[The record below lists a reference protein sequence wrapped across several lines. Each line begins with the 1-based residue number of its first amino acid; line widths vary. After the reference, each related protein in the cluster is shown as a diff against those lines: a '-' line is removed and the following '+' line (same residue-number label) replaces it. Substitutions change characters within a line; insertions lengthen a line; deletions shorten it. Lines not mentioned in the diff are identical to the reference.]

1 MIWLRLQQLILLVFV
16 TYILALA
23 TVWTKVSRVLK
34 ITRKTEPELDS
45 DTFVRLTSTKSNRN
59 ILRAIASSAQNML
72 SGRSSYD
79 YHLALEDDVSDMK
92 DVGTASGRRLHLSG
106 LADWIEAPRDATNLP
121 HIIQATKSQDPCER
135 EYAFGEMLK
144 VVERL
149 DPLANIP
156 LIDSALTCVV
166 EWIRDRPVVERHVS
180 MVLDPLPLLVD
191 YASKHPTLRKH
202 VDPMITYLIRELAYP
217 AVTSNR
223 AVFGVGVLLERGLI
237 PQDAL
242 RNQIIPIL
250 FDLVESK
257 GDDPGMEDRRVEI
270 AAVLCRVVSSG
281 MITDKRWLFD
291 HFIADYSR
299 FLEHHVV
306 HIRKAA
312 VAVLADLSRIFG
324 QKFTE
329 LFIIPHLSYLCMDA
343 NWGVRKAVCE
353 VFVEVARHASPNVRR
368 VQLAQTFV
376 KLLHDPSRW
385 VWYTAFQELGPFI
398 ATFANS
404 KLSGLKIK
412 DGQVC
417 ESDGRCDSESVVA
430 DSVDFEKLP
439 AGCCMPEKDT
449 EEDDAEDSGQ
459 ESDPRED
466 AEQII
471 DGLQHMLDTWTAGHK
486 KNSTRSAPPSV
497 IEEEPSSSCEH
508 VGIAAKCN
516 SSDDLSKV
524 GLDDDDFDD
533 HDMDLLDTSMR
544 LGLDESFGLDD
555 RDDTKLAEPSSNVP
569 EDFTPISYWAD
580 SYEGFADNDE
590 LVEFGSAKS
599 VPSAPSFLERRY
611 DVLYVSPERAG
622 TPTASPRRSRNSH
635 SSEADDASSI
645 SPRTCKTSRTLSGQ
659 GDETELFADCR
670 GEDDLDN
677 DESYEEDETQKIVPQ
692 ELVDNFMGMVLPGG
706 MMDSDINRHCAHN
719 FPAVAYTLGR
729 ANWPQLRDTYN
740 KLATD
745 DQLRVRVSIANSI
758 HEMAAIVGAR
768 HTDDDL
774 LPVFH
779 AYRED
784 AFEVRV
790 GLLKHLFEFYRCLS
804 PETRKGMID
813 ALPQFMPM
821 DNSMLNGNWRYRH
834 EFAKQCNKLCEM
846 YGIEEINRTMSA
858 IALTLANDRVSEVR
872 KEAVHL
878 LSQILARL
886 VDHEWSDLV
895 GSVES
900 SDSPTGSTLT
910 ELFIQDLVNGFAN
923 TQKWTRRQ
931 TFAYVCERVLLDHSL
946 SMEQF
951 RFFLLPHLISMATD
965 SVVNVRIAVCR
976 ALSHCD
982 STLQSHAIASDS
994 KRLTPL
1000 TVKTVLDRLA
1010 NDDDMDV
1017 ARAARLALGQ
1027 TVGSETVDISM
1038 RGFRIR
1044 EKENAMLDS
1053 QLVDDY
1059 EENDMSLC
1067 SDYSENSLRMTQ
1079 AFLPHNSS

>member
-1 MIWLRLQQLILLVFV
+1 MRAHRCTQPS
-16 TYILALA
+16 ASAA
-23 TVWTKVSRVLK
+23 TPCPQSPYHSDPYNSSIPRCSR
-34 ITRKTEPELDS
+34 
-45 DTFVRLTSTKSNRN
+45 
-59 ILRAIASSAQNML
+59 
-72 SGRSSYD
+72 
-79 YHLALEDDVSDMK
+79 DVSL
-92 DVGTASGRRLHLSG
+92 VQPAC
-106 LADWIEAPRDATNLP
+106 IF
-121 HIIQATKSQDPCER
+121 QC
-135 EYAFGEMLK
+135 GEF
-144 VVERL
+144 
-149 DPLANIP
+149 
-156 LIDSALTCVV
+156 SALPP
-166 EWIRDRPVVERHVS
+166 R
-180 MVLDPLPLLVD
+180 
-191 YASKHPTLRKH
+191 
-202 VDPMITYLIRELAYP
+202 IT
-217 AVTSNR
+217 SSR
-223 AVFGVGVLLERGLI
+223 AVFGVGVLLEQGLI

-250 FDLVESK
+250 FDLVESR

-270 AAVLCRVVSSG
+270 ATVLCRVVSSG

-312 VAVLADLSRIFG
+312 IAVLADLARIFG
-324 QKFTE
+324 QKFAE
-329 LFIIPHLSYLCMDA
+329 VFIIPHLSHLCMDA

-353 VFVEVARHASPNVRR
+353 VFVEVARYSSPSVRR

-417 ESDGRCDSESVVA
+417 ESDGRGESENVVSDA
-430 DSVDFEKLP
+430 VDFEKLP
-439 AGCCMPEKDT
+439 AGCYIPEKECED
-449 EEDDAEDSGQ
+449 DDAEDSGQ
-459 ESDPRED
+459 ESDPPED

-471 DGLQHMLDTWTAGHK
+471 DGLQHMLDSWTAGQK
-486 KNSTRSAPPSV
+486 KSTTHSAPPSV
-497 IEEEPSSSCEH
+497 IGTEASTSCG
-508 VGIAAKCN
+508 GIAAKCN

-524 GLDDDDFDD
+524 GLDDDDDFNEN
-533 HDMDLLDTSMR
+533 DLEDLDTTMC
-544 LGLDESFGLDD
+544 LQLDDSFGNKSGGSDD
-555 RDDTKLAEPSSNVP
+555 KSESSASGENK
-569 EDFTPISYWAD
+569 DFTLISYWAD
-580 SYEGFADNDE
+580 SYDAFPSDE
-590 LVEFGSAKS
+590 QLVEFGSSSS
-599 VPSAPSFLERRY
+599 VPHSASFLERRF
-611 DVLYVSPERAG
+611 DVLYVSPERAS
-622 TPTASPRRSRNSH
+622 TPAGSPRHSRNSG
-635 SSEADDASSI
+635 SSECDELFSL
-645 SPRTCKTSRTLSGQ
+645 SPRSQKSARTISGP
-659 GDETELFADCR
+659 DEDSELFADCR
-670 GEDDLDN
+670 GEDDRDS
-677 DESYEEDETQKIVPQ
+677 DESFDEGSMQKIVPQ

-895 GSVES
+895 SSLES
-900 SDSPTGSTLT
+900 SDCPKGTTLT

-931 TFAYVCERVLLDHSL
+931 TFAYVCERVLVDHSL

-951 RFFLLPHLISMATD
+951 RCFLLPHLISMATD

-976 ALSHCD
+976 ALSLCD
-982 STLQSHAIASDS
+982 SSMQSHAIASDS

-1000 TVKTVLDRLA
+1000 TVRTVLDRLA
-1010 NDDDMDV
+1010 EDEDMDV
-1017 ARAARLALGQ
+1017 ARAARQALGQ
-1027 TVGSETVDISM
+1027 TIGSETVDIAM

-1044 EKENAMLDS
+1044 EKENALLDS
-1053 QLVDDY
+1053 QLVDNY
-1059 EENDMSLC
+1059 EQNDMSLC
-1067 SDYSENSLRMTQ
+1067 SDYTNSDTSVRLTHG
-1079 AFLPHNSS
+1079 FPPSD